1 MIPSPAIIGVALTVA
16 VLALGGAYLQ
26 GRSHGSAACEA
37 RYAEAAI
44 DAQRTLHRTAE
55 RLSEANAA
63 RQDAEGA
70 LRRQR
75 LSAARSAAPSCEVGE
90 DARETLRGLMGK

>member
-1 MIPSPAIIGVALTVA
+1 MIPSPWAIIAGLVVAG
-16 VLALGGAYLQ
+16 LALGGAYLQ
-26 GRSHGSAACEA
+26 GRSDGGAACEA
-37 RYAEAAI
+37 RYAAALM
-44 DAQRTLHRTAE
+44 DAQRTQHRTAE

-75 LSAARSAAPSCEVGE
+75 LSAARSEAPSCAIGE
-90 DARETLRGLMGK
+90 EEWETARGLMGE